1 MPQPAGRSACP
12 ARSPT
17 CCSCRCGPPTRPTG
31 WSNPRSAPPWGR
43 RATTATSGTA
53 STGRSRPHRPSRAAG
68 SGSSRAA
75 GCCAGP
81 PGRAGS
87 ERRGQVAY
95 RRRRAQLPR
104 RRGLDL
110 RRRRRRRPRSGRRGA
125 ARGRRRSARVRRPCH
140 QRPRPAR
147 LSPRRTSAA
156 PSDRSLHRPAVAD
169 ALAAGD
175 GVRRHVRGCRC
186 RRQGGVPAGRRRPG
200 LAGRASPARP
210 LPVGRRPSRHQ
221 PLVAN
226 RAGTCPDM
234 HLTSNPIDWYAARAA
249 GIAAYVLLTAVIA
262 LGLALAGKAPGRRWR
277 GWPMFA
283 VEDVHRYGGLLVG
296 TFIAIHVVT
305 IGIDSFLP
313 FSLTQLAVPLA
324 AGYWPIWTGLGI
336 AAAELLLALAITNHY
351 RGRMSHRWWRRAHY
365 ENFAVWAAATLH
377 GLGSGTD
384 RNAPWMLTI
393 YIVSTT
399 LVVSLVLWR
408 IAERPGAPARLL
420 PGRRLVV
427 AAVSAAVFRGRAFGP
442 LRVHSRQWNAASFD
456 DHLSGR
462 ILQHEGSDVALVSMT
477 GVGHGSQ
484 NVLVRADL
492 LVGSTSLQAT
502 TFQMEYLPSGLV
514 CKGKVTAVRPLGFDG
529 ACMTGGVQRHVVA
542 NWRLTHGGLLAGRV
556 TAHT

>member
-1 MPQPAGRSACP
+1 
-12 ARSPT
+12 
-17 CCSCRCGPPTRPTG
+17 
-31 WSNPRSAPPWGR
+31 
-43 RATTATSGTA
+43 
-53 STGRSRPHRPSRAAG
+53 
-68 SGSSRAA
+68 
-75 GCCAGP
+75 
-81 PGRAGS
+81 
-87 ERRGQVAY
+87 
-95 RRRRAQLPR
+95 
-104 RRGLDL
+104 
-110 RRRRRRRPRSGRRGA
+110 
-125 ARGRRRSARVRRPCH
+125 
-140 QRPRPAR
+140 
-147 LSPRRTSAA
+147 
-156 PSDRSLHRPAVAD
+156 
-169 ALAAGD
+169 
-175 GVRRHVRGCRC
+175 
-186 RRQGGVPAGRRRPG
+186 
-200 LAGRASPARP
+200 
-210 LPVGRRPSRHQ
+210 
-221 PLVAN
+221 
-226 RAGTCPDM
+226 M
-234 HLTSNPIDWYAARAA
+234 HLTSNSIDWYAARAA

-277 GWPMFA
+277 RWPMFA

-324 AGYWPIWTGLGI
+324 AGYRPIWTGLGI

-365 ENFAVWAAATLH
+365 ANFAVWAAATLH

-420 PGRRLVV
+420 TRRLLVV
-427 AAVSAAVFRGRAFGP
+427 AAVSAAVILGLAFGP

-462 ILQHEGSDVALVSMT
+462 ILQQQGSDVALVSMA

-492 LVGSTSLQAT
+492 LVRSTSLQAT
-502 TFQMEYLPSGLV
+502 TFQMEYLPSGEV

-529 ACMTGGVQRHVVA
+529 ACTTGGVQRHVVA
-542 NWRLTHGGLLAGRV
+542 NWRLTHDGLLSGRV